1 MNARRRPHPFP
12 GFLTLT
18 VLLATLPVL
27 RAADAADAGV
37 LPAPTK
43 VGGKPLMQAL
53 ADRHTT
59 RDFKPEFLDAR
70 RMSDLLWAAFG
81 VNRPENAHR
90 TAPSAKNSQEIDL
103 YVATA
108 NGVFLYE
115 AGPHRLRPVSTEDI
129 RGLTSGQDFAKVAPV
144 TLIYVA
150 DLTRLKDTPEDQARV
165 YAAFDAG
172 CICQNVYLYC
182 ASAGLGTVV
191 HDLERAPL
199 GAKLGLRAGQHI
211 VMAQAVGIPK

>member
-1 MNARRRPHPFP
+1 MNSRRRSNPLSVS
-12 GFLTLT
+12 LTLT
-18 VLLATLPVL
+18 ALLASLPIV
-27 RAADAADAGV
+27 RAADAPDPGA

-59 RDFKPEFLDAR
+59 REFKPDALDAG
-70 RMSDLLWAAFG
+70 RMSELLWAAFG
-81 VNRPENAHR
+81 INRPENAHR
-90 TAPSAKNSQEIDL
+90 TAPSAKNAQEIDL
-103 YVATA
+103 YVATTR
-108 NGVFLYE
+108 GVFVYE
-115 AGPHRLRPVSTEDI
+115 PGAHRLRPVAVDDV
-129 RGLTSGQDFAKVAPV
+129 RGLTSGQDFAQVAPV

-150 DLTRLKDTPEDQARV
+150 DLTRLKDTPEEQARI

-199 GAKLGLRAGQHI
+199 GPKLGLRAGQHI